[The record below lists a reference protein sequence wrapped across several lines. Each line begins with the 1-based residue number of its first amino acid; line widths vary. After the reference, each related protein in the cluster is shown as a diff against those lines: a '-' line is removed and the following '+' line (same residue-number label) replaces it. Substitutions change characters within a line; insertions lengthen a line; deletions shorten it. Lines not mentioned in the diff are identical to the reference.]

1 VPHQHNQ
8 NMKMRSLNVVGQ
20 NWLRA
25 ALGLALVAL
34 LFVGACDLLGLLDE
48 FQPTG
53 TPFSIDSNIEVI
65 SITGSKR
72 HFSDSGQVTIDFKAR
87 SRSSGTEDD
96 ILPGGLFLTSG
107 LERVQ
112 HVILLKSHYLEV
124 GSEVTLRVVGSFCC
138 NERSRTPD
146 DGDSL
151 ELGPITDNPDLQDL
165 VELVR
170 DRDISQNLGLVERA
184 VYMVT
189 DSTGLTQAYRDSISG
204 LPPEG

>member
-1 VPHQHNQ
+1 
-8 NMKMRSLNVVGQ
+8 MK
-20 NWLRA
+20 NWLRV
-25 ALGLALVAL
+25 ALGLALVVL
-34 LFVGACDLLGLLDE
+34 LFAGACDLLGLIDQ

-53 TPFSIDSNIEVI
+53 TPFNINSNIEVI

-107 LERVQ
+107 PDRVQ
-112 HVILLKSHYLEV
+112 HVVLLKSHYLEV
-124 GSEVTLRVVGSFCC
+124 GSEATLRVVGTFCC
-138 NERSRTPD
+138 NERNRTPD
-146 DGDSL
+146 DADTL
-151 ELGPITDNPDLQDL
+151 QLGPITDNSDLQDL

-189 DSTGLTQAYRDSISG
+189 DSTGLTQAYRDSISN